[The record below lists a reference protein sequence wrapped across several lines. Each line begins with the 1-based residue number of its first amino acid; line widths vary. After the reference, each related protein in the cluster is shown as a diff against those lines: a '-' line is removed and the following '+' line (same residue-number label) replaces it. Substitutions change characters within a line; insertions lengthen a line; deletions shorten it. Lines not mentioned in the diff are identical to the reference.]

1 MRPFLSLSKVERS
14 LTASTVPPT
23 SLKVHLRP
31 CRPLAELAV
40 LSNMLFFH
48 VRDWFEPFTTVYYI
62 RLLSR
67 DGDLDLNFGL
77 YTNTRLKGILGLVQ
91 NEKLLF

>member
-1 MRPFLSLSKVERS
+1 
-14 LTASTVPPT
+14 
-23 SLKVHLRP
+23 
-31 CRPLAELAV
+31 
-40 LSNMLFFH
+40 MLFFH
-48 VRDWFEPFTTVYYI
+48 VRDWFEPVTTVYYI